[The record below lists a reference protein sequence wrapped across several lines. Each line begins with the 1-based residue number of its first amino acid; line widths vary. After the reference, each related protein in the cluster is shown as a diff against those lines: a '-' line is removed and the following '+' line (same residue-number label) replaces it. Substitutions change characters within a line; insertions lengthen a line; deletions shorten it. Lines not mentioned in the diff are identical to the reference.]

1 MKQQQLN
8 SDSLNNQTAKLVE
21 FVLSTAWSRF
31 QHVPGEV
38 VQVQSPRWGCHG
50 AKSLIGVLS

>member
-1 MKQQQLN
+1 MRQQRPD
-8 SDSLNNQTAKLVE
+8 SDSLNDQTAKLVE

-38 VQVQSPRWGCHG
+38 VQVQSPWWGCHG
-50 AKSLIGVLS
+50 TKSLVC